1 MSQARSEPHIPAA
14 ALGELVKINPW
25 LSLAPF
31 VWTWSIIVAAI
42 VLQLRWG
49 SIWTVPIAMLF
60 VARSQHALAILMH
73 EGAHA
78 RLLRSRWWND
88 FVGSWFAGY
97 TVLISLP
104 AYRSVHLVHHKDPI
118 GPTDPDVVLTS
129 GYPVSRGTLARRLLR
144 DLFGISFFKVLSY
157 VLTGVT
163 RRARKRAKAENLAA
177 PQPRAADRNPYGPI
191 TAQEI
196 SKAIAVQA
204 GLLAVCWSFG
214 QPLAYLTL
222 WLVPMMTVLQVLL
235 RLRGLADH
243 AGLPEATV
251 DRALPQYARTRT
263 VISNPVTRFFLAP
276 LHVGY
281 HLEHHLYVGLPWY
294 RLRAAHQILR
304 PAFESAGAPMSR
316 GYVDVFRDLTR
327 VTRG

>member
-1 MSQARSEPHIPAA
+1 MSEARSEPHIPAA
-14 ALGELVKINPW
+14 ALGPLVAINPW

-31 VWTWSIIVAAI
+31 VWTWAIIIAAI
-42 VLQLRWG
+42 VVQTQLG
-49 SIWTVPIAMLF
+49 SIWTMPIAMLF

-78 RLLRSRWWND
+78 RLLRSRAWND
-88 FVGSWFAGY
+88 FAGGWFAGY
-97 TVLISLP
+97 PVLISLP

-118 GPTDPDVVLTS
+118 GPTDPDTVLTS
-129 GYPVSRGTLARRLLR
+129 GYPVTRATLVRRLLR
-144 DLFGISFFKVLSY
+144 DLIGISFFKVLSY

-163 RRARKRAKAENLAA
+163 RRARKQAQTRSGE
-177 PQPRAADRNPYGPI
+177 RNPYGPI
-191 TAQEI
+191 TAKEI
-196 SKAIAVQA
+196 SKALAAQA
-204 GLLAVCWSFG
+204 GLFAVCWSLG
-214 QPLAYLTL
+214 HLLVYLTL

-251 DRALPQYARTRT
+251 DRPLPQYARTRT
-263 VISNPVTRFFLAP
+263 VISNPITRFFLAP

-294 RLRAAHQILR
+294 RLRAAHRILR

-316 GYVDVFRDLTR
+316 GYLDVFRDLTR